1 MCFQMWRY
9 SLFFL
14 LACCL
19 IFPQKAWSQESPSIK
34 VRKESRLAKVVLDNS
49 AYKLIV
55 IDRYG
60 NPTEA
65 RLMHYLL
72 HVKTKRETRVFE
84 GHTNALSPEMVNY
97 LNGLGSATKI
107 FFTEIQAEEEGGH
120 LSALPDLIET
130 WFPDCSNCEKKRNR
144 K

>member
-1 MCFQMWRY
+1 MFRY
-9 SLFFL
+9 PVFSLML
-14 LACCL
+14 LCL
-19 IFPQKAWSQESPSIK
+19 LFPLHALAQDSPSIK

-49 AYKLIV
+49 AYKLV
-55 IDRYG
+55 VLDRYG

-84 GHTNALSPEMVNY
+84 GHTNALSREMVNY

-120 LSALPDLIET
+120 ISNLPDLIET
-130 WFPDCSNCEKKRNR
+130 WFPDCSNCDKKRNR

>member
-1 MCFQMWRY
+1 MLRY
-9 SLFFL
+9 PVFSLMVF
-14 LACCL
+14 CL
-19 IFPQKAWSQESPSIK
+19 IFPLQTLAQESPSIK

-49 AYKLIV
+49 AYKLV
-55 IDRYG
+55 VMDRYG

-72 HVKTKRETRVFE
+72 HVKTKHETRVFE
-84 GHTNALSPEMVNY
+84 GRSNALSREMVNY
-97 LNGLGSATKI
+97 LNGLSSATKI

-120 LSALPDLIET
+120 ISSLPDLIET
-130 WFPDCSNCEKKRNR
+130 WFPDCRNCDKKRNR